1 MVVGSTHVPFIL
13 RNKDSEKSFADKRR
27 NSFCSF
33 VPLIV
38 AGNKHDNKATSTA
51 TRQRAGNK
59 ATGRQQSNGASPKE
73 QAEDK

>member
-27 NSFCSF
+27 NSFCRF

-51 TRQRAGNK
+51 TKQRNK